1 MGLNERSVT
10 RLSNLARSTTSWL
23 DPAGAITSTGGV
35 ISVSTGSGRQ
45 VSQQGATQDPGQ
57 GGRSMRLAGWTDATG
72 GGSHGLPLPEIL
84 RGAARSGVPHTTATG
99 RPVTFIVARPSTVG
113 TRTTTATPANTIAT
127 GTTVA
132 TTSAGGSH
140 TILRMTA
147 GAGGIG
153 LKILGRGRG
162 RRDRRAGTVTAT
174 GIRGTYTATTAGD
187 TNAPSE
193 MRRLIN
199 V

>member
-1 MGLNERSVT
+1 MRSI
-10 RLSNLARSTTSWL
+10 TSWS
-23 DPAGAITSTGGV
+23 DPARAITSTGGE
-35 ISVSTGSGRQ
+35 SHASTGSGRQ
-45 VSQQGATQDPGQ
+45 VNQQGAIQGPGQ
-57 GGRSMRLAGWTDATG
+57 GSRSMRPAGWTDATG

-84 RGAARSGVPHTTATG
+84 RGAARSGVTHTTAAG

-113 TRTTTATPANTIAT
+113 TRTTTTTPANTIAT

-140 TILRMTA
+140 TIHRVTA
-147 GAGGIG
+147 GAGGTD

-162 RRDRRAGTVTAT
+162 RRDPKAATATTT